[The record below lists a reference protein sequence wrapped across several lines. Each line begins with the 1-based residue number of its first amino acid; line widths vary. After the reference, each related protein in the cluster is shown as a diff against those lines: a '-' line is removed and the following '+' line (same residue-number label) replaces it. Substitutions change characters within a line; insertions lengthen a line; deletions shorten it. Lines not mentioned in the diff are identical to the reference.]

1 MDRII
6 IDNTF
11 KNNCLTLNN
20 DSYVIVK
27 DDVETKDFEFN
38 IIDCEA
44 TIIDMSNSINK
55 TFNFRNSK
63 ATVVEVVNDMET
75 KLLNLN
81 NDNADVEYNI
91 IDLMNSNITYS
102 IKDEIV
108 KENGK
113 TNINIA
119 SVSYKEKIKNYNV
132 NTSNL
137 NRNTINEINCFG
149 IVKDKSV
156 LNYDVS
162 SFIKNGAK
170 QSVVRQSSNILLF
183 DEESLGKNN
192 PILLIEEND
201 VKASHGSSIG
211 KIDDET
217 MFYLCSRG
225 LTKNE
230 ATNLIC
236 LGKVEYLIN
245 KIEDEEI
252 KESLVNKFKERMS

>member
-1 MDRII
+1 MDRLV
-6 IDNTF
+6 IDSSF
-11 KNNCLTLNN
+11 KSNSITLSK
-20 DSYVIVK
+20 DSYVVIK
-27 DDVETKDFEFN
+27 EDVQANDFEFN
-38 IIDCEA
+38 IIDCKA
-44 TIIDMSNSINK
+44 TIIDMSKVVNKILSFSNSDAVVVEIVNDSKPKLLCLNNSNSI
-55 TFNFRNSK
+55 
-63 ATVVEVVNDMET
+63 
-75 KLLNLN
+75 
-81 NDNADVEYNI
+81 VEYNI
-91 IDLMNSNITYS
+91 IDLLDTDIKYS

-108 KENGK
+108 SENSK
-113 TNINIA
+113 ININVA
-119 SVSYKEKIKNYNV
+119 SISYKNKNKDYKV
-132 NTSNL
+132 DTFNL
-137 NRNTINEINCFG
+137 CRDSINEINCFG

-170 QSVVRQSSNILLF
+170 KSVVRQNSSILLF
-183 DEESLGKNN
+183 DEESVGKNN

-225 LTKNE
+225 LSKSE

-245 KIEDEEI
+245 KIDDKEI